1 MAKSFANSY
10 SGRVIATVIAIVF
23 IFVILHQNADN
34 QSFIP
39 SFAAQRAPS
48 SRSDPKL
55 RERME
60 LSERNW
66 MRSIGLRRKMAA
78 EHPSNPQIPLFPAQS
93 IPGFLKYPY
102 TLWDFFP
109 PTWTCP
115 HDVQRVGRLG
125 DGGKWVCGLS
135 IYESV
140 PVPSTWSSKIPAD
153 GQEGVVAY
161 SFGINDESSF
171 EAELLDRV
179 RSARIW
185 GYDFSVDAWGPQIPT
200 AHCPR
205 TFFSKVGISKT
216 DEPAKTPPFWTLQSL
231 MAQNNH
237 TYIDILKIDV
247 EGSEY
252 TAFDSIMDYFSETW
266 NGRGEAVL
274 PIGQIMIEIHVGEDR
289 PEIGFGRFRKWWE
302 RLESMGMRPTWMEMN
317 LMAVTIP
324 DHKTDPRCTEYVLV
338 NARDERNLL
347 WQ

>member
-1 MAKSFANSY
+1 MSFRS
-10 SGRVIATVIAIVF
+10 SQGRVIATVVALVF
-23 IFVILHQNADN
+23 FVAILHHNADE

-39 SFAAQRAPS
+39 SFTPQHPPPTRN
-48 SRSDPKL
+48 DPKL

-60 LSERNW
+60 LSEKNW
-66 MRSIGLRRKMAA
+66 ERSVGLRDKMAS
-78 EHPSNPQIPLFPAQS
+78 EHPTNPQIPLFPAQS

-135 IYESV
+135 LYEAA
-140 PVPSTWSSKIPAD
+140 PVPTPWNSEIPQG
-153 GQEGVVAY
+153 GQEGIVAY
-161 SFGINDESSF
+161 SFGINEESSF
-171 EAELLDRV
+171 EAELLERV
-179 RSARIW
+179 PAARIW
-185 GYDFSVDAWGPQIPT
+185 GYDFSVNGWGPQIPPV
-200 AHCPR
+200 HRSR
-205 TFFSKVGISKT
+205 TFFGKLGIGKA
-216 DEPAKTPPFWTLQSL
+216 DEPSKSPPFWTLQSL

-252 TAFDSIMDYFSETW
+252 TAFDSIMDHFKKAW
-266 NGRGEAVL
+266 KGKGEALL
-274 PIGQIMIEIHVGEDR
+274 PIGQIMIEIHVGDDR
-289 PEIGFGRFRKWWE
+289 PEINFGRFRTWWE
-302 RLESMGMRPTWMEMN
+302 GLEGMGMRPTWMEMN

-338 NARDERNLL
+338 NAKDQRNLL
-347 WQ
+347 WQQ